1 MLCSVTLR
9 YVTLREVMLLSGFW
23 LSKLGR
29 SSEDG
34 RSAVCSSA
42 GSGRRCWYC
51 LRDDRFFEMRIF
63 LLFFLAEDIVVIFR
77 GQRLQQRFGCVI
89 ERRRE
94 GRRSISVGG
103 GSPRQAAD
111 FVSPQT
117 QKTGGVSLS
126 PTPVCAARFAGRV
139 SALRTCSSLRTRSE
153 TLPAA
158 KPLGLN
164 TAACHMIQP
173 LSAVRTKFSQDVYMW
188 GPKLVVWRDLC
199 LCVRD

>member
-126 PTPVCAARFAGRV
+126 PKRYRRRAR
-139 SALRTCSSLRTRSE
+139 ALLI
-153 TLPAA
+153 
-158 KPLGLN
+158 
-164 TAACHMIQP
+164 AACM
-173 LSAVRTKFSQDVYMW
+173 SVRVVNLTKYNDTEL
-188 GPKLVVWRDLC
+188 LVAEPQNDYKI
-199 LCVRD
+199 